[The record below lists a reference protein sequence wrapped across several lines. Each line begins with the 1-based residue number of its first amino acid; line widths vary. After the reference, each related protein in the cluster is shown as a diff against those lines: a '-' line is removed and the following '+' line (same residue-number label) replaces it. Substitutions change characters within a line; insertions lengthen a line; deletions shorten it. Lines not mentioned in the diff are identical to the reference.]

1 MKFDKACKTRD
12 ETRIRARAHENQTYV
27 ISGGEQNRQAA
38 WGSNLRLSAYKQSAL
53 PSELEAPL
61 FSPDKT
67 SFQKEKKKNT
77 PPKCIDVS
85 SSAYNML
92 IFFSNK

>member
-1 MKFDKACKTRD
+1 MKFNKACKTRNETRARMESNDVFYWAKRTKQTGRD
-12 ETRIRARAHENQTYV
+12 ETSKQ
-27 ISGGEQNRQAA
+27 
-38 WGSNLRLSAYKQSAL
+38 RLLAYKQSAL